1 MDKQQYANKMDKLE
15 EIHRFLERYDLLGRY
30 NLPRQNKEKIKNINR
45 PIVSTEIENMIL
57 KLPTNK
63 SPGSDI
69 FTGELYQIFGKE
81 LIPI

>member
-15 EIHRFLERYDLLGRY
+15 EIHRFLERNDLLGRY